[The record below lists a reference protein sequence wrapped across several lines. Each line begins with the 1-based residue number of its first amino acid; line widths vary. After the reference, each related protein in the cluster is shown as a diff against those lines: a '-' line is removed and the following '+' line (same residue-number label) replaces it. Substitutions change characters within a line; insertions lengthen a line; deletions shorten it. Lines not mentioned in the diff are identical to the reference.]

1 MTRAADKRTALDITL
16 QRYTHL
22 LGLTDHDLC
31 REDHRTAAIAC
42 IGRTCTRSEITDQG
56 HVQACTDPG
65 GWGIQ
70 VPGSGVRRLCTQHA
84 AGSIRARLWLQRQRL
99 LRGTSHD

>member
-22 LGLTDHDLC
+22 LSLADDALC
-31 REDHRTAAIAC
+31 KEDHRTAALGATD
-42 IGRTCTRSEITDQG
+42 RLCTRSDITLQG
-56 HVQACTDPG
+56 GVQACTQPG

-70 VPGSGVRRLCTQHA
+70 VPGTGTRRLCTQHA
-84 AGSIRARLWLQRQRL
+84 AAAIRARLWLQRQRL
-99 LRGTSHD
+99 LRGTTQ